1 MRFSKRKLK
10 MFWRRDI
17 EPYLNAIA
25 TGLFLITLM
34 LLVFSAAARLLDRKT
49 LRDVSKF
56 MNSYETE
63 RQMAEF

>member
-1 MRFSKRKLK
+1 ML
-10 MFWRRDI
+10 WRRDI

>member
-1 MRFSKRKLK
+1 ML
-10 MFWRRDI
+10 WRRDI

-25 TGLFLITLM
+25 TGLFIITLM